1 MLPTPASRPRV
12 VVLGSINMDLV
23 AEVPHIPAAGETLT
37 GHSLSYI
44 PGGKGANQAVAAAR
58 LGAEVRMCGRLGDDA
73 FSSTLRQGLIDNGID
88 VTHVLDTAGASS
100 GVAWIHV
107 DTAGRNSITVI
118 PGSNGQVTP
127 ADVRGWEAVIQAAD
141 VLLLQLEIPCDAVA
155 EAIGLARHHHVP
167 VVLDLAPI
175 PPHPLPESLWT
186 ADVLSPNQIE
196 AAQLV
201 GFPVTDLASAER
213 AAAVLLTRGPRSVV
227 IKLGELGA
235 LLATRDHPPVHIPA
249 VPVTPV
255 DTTAAGDAF
264 TAAFAVAWAEGHAW
278 QVATEFACRAG
289 AAATLTRGAQP
300 SMPTR
305 DQLQQMWPSPR

>member
-1 MLPTPASRPRV
+1 MLPAPAQRPRV
-12 VVLGSINMDLV
+12 VVIGSINMDLV

-37 GHSLSYI
+37 GNSLSYI

-73 FSSTLRQGLIDNGID
+73 FSATLRHGLTDNGID
-88 VTHVLDTAGASS
+88 ATRVLTTAGTSS

-127 ADVRGWEAVIQAAD
+127 DDVRGWEDVIQAAD

-155 EAIGLARHHHVP
+155 EAVGLAQHHRVP

-175 PPHPLPESLWT
+175 PQQALPESLWS
-186 ADVLSPNQIE
+186 ADILSPNQIE

-201 GFPVTDLASAER
+201 GFPVTDLASATS
-213 AAAVLLTRGPRSVV
+213 AAQILLARGPRGVV

-235 LLATRDHPPVHIPA
+235 LIATHDQPPLHIPA
-249 VPVTPV
+249 LPVTPV

-264 TAAFAVAWAEGHAW
+264 TAAFAVAWAETSSW
-278 QVATEFACRAG
+278 QAAVEFACRAG

-305 DQLQQMWPSPR
+305 DQLVDLPAASR